1 MDKVVGGLRGTPP
14 SGGEVERQL
23 PSGGEEEER
32 QEVERRRRR
41 GTPVGVTVSRAL
53 HPHLSTSQPPF
64 FSLGL
69 TFSLN
74 LTTK

>member
-23 PSGGEEEER
+23 PSGGEGEER
-32 QEVERRRRR
+32 QEVERRRR

-53 HPHLSTSQPPF
+53 QPHLSTSQPPF
-64 FSLGL
+64 FSHGL